1 MNFFELPMKR
11 HRLFNAKTELK
22 LKHFVLKTIESRPGI
37 HILSLSIQRVG
48 EKYRITPRFFMNT
61 LFFRV
66 PDLLAHNAAQET
78 VIKIGLL

>member
-1 MNFFELPMKR
+1 M
-11 HRLFNAKTELK
+11 FNAKTELK
-22 LKHFVLKTIESRPGI
+22 LKHFVVKTIESRPGI
-37 HILSLSIQRVG
+37 HILSLSIQRVE

-66 PDLLAHNAAQET
+66 PDLLALAHNAAQET